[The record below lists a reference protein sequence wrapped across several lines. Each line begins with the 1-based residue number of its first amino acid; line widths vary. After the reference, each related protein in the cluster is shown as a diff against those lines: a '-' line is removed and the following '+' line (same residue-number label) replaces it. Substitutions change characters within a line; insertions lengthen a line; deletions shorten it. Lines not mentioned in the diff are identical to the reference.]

1 MQFTLV
7 DMHYYLRADLLER
20 ETAEETEEFLTT
32 VKEAGLQHPSCRIL
46 ICVYS
51 PRAIFR
57 VERYHAS
64 MFIDELAAKPWFKVA
79 LVSKHFEVRLVHQYL
94 ELLARSR
101 QADLRSFANEHAAID
116 WLTIPKVAPVSI
128 PGPRIARSGSDP
140 DSAPGS
146 EQRDR

>member
-20 ETAEETEEFLTT
+20 ETAGETEEFLTT

-64 MFIDELAAKPWFKVA
+64 RFIDELAARPWFKVA

-128 PGPRIARSGSDP
+128 PGPRIARS
-140 DSAPGS
+140 
-146 EQRDR
+146 

>member
-1 MQFTLV
+1 
-7 DMHYYLRADLLER
+7 MHYYLRADLLER
-20 ETAEETEEFLTT
+20 ETVGETEEFLTT

-79 LVSKHFEVRLVHQYL
+79 LVSEHFEVRLVHQYL

-101 QADLRSFANEHAAID
+101 RADLRSFADEHAAIE
-116 WLTIPKVAPVSI
+116 WLTIPSVPPVSI
-128 PGPRIARSGSDP
+128 AGPRRTRTPSS
-140 DSAPGS
+140 
-146 EQRDR
+146 